1 MDSESENQRPVT
13 GIDDNNSA
21 ATSAPPGTLTPISL
35 SAMNKLNSTTP
46 LHDIKTSNGT
56 TQSVSAESTH
66 LDATYAEDARRAQ
79 SKGDSL
85 AMPHSTGRE
94 SKNFGAM
101 SPLTRQNS
109 IGNGLTRAIS
119 SEFGPTRAYS
129 TTNNLHSPEEGSIIS
144 NGTPPPQWSAAVGKA
159 NLGKS
164 GRVIE
169 RLMGENDM
177 LKRDLNI
184 ERLRAEESNQ
194 AVKMAEG
201 KMEALTAE
209 YESRL
214 HDAAITK
221 TLLKRRERQVAD
233 YKAQIEAERQKA
245 NAAIERE
252 RVWRQ
257 AMETL
262 EEESKQKVEEAQLF
276 AALMEGRNNTMT
288 NHWKE
293 QRAEVNRS
301 VVKLGKEIE
310 LLVRERRNDDE
321 RMNMLQSLCEQQA
334 EQMRAL
340 EKEKDNINAA
350 FEAYKKEQEA
360 LLKDIKQK
368 ATARESENEETLAE
382 SRRVLGELRWALG
395 VKKNVRDAQ

>member
-1 MDSESENQRPVT
+1 MDSESEDQRPVT

-21 ATSAPPGTLTPISL
+21 ATSAPLGTLTPISL

-56 TQSVSAESTH
+56 IRSVATESTH
-66 LDATYAEDARRAQ
+66 LDATYAEDAHRAQ
-79 SKGDSL
+79 SKGDPS

-94 SKNFGAM
+94 SRNLGAM

-129 TTNNLHSPEEGSIIS
+129 TNNPEEGSIIS

-209 YESRL
+209 YETRL

-245 NAAIERE
+245 IAAIESE
-252 RVWRQ
+252 RVWRL

-340 EKEKDNINAA
+340 EKEKDGISAA

-382 SRRVLGELRWALG
+382 SRRVLGQLRWALG
-395 VKKNVRDAQ
+395 VKKNVRGAQ